1 MTPILRE
8 VLPSLTSMANIPKLI
23 YKLQCTQ
30 QTPKVPNNSKE
41 QIDKTKEKRLA
52 IKVRKMI
59 TNFNYWQE
67 K

>member
-23 YKLQCTQ
+23 YKLQYTQ

-59 TNFNYWQE
+59 TNFNY
-67 K
+67 